1 MHVLYVTSGF
11 PYPLTSGY
19 LRHYH
24 LIGSLREAGHEIT
37 LASLVG
43 PMTTGADID
52 AMRPRVERLVT
63 HARVGGLR
71 GTAAR
76 GLELGG
82 ARPADDVRALVR
94 SVAKLRSGGVDAA
107 VISGK
112 RTAPVLRVLDGT
124 PVVADLCDATSERLA
139 GMAAAATGLARQR
152 ILLEL
157 GHVRRAER
165 DLVRQARHLLVASE
179 RDRDAM
185 VANGVA
191 TPERISV
198 LPNGVDAEYWRRTSA
213 MLGADRVVFTGVM
226 SYEPNADAA
235 LALVEGI
242 MPLVREA
249 VPGARLDIV
258 GRDPLPALV
267 DAARRARA
275 TVVTGYVDDVRP
287 YLEAASVFAAPLR
300 FGAGIQ
306 NKLLEAMAMAV
317 PSVAS
322 TLAAE
327 GLAIDGGRPPV
338 AVADDPAAFADAI
351 AATLSRVRAD
361 RAPDDASRAYVVE
374 RFSWQ
379 RSGERLD
386 EIVRAVG
393 ARS

>member
-1 MHVLYVTSGF
+1 MRILYVTSGF

-24 LIGSLREAGHEIT
+24 LIGSLRDAGHEVA

-43 PMTTGADID
+43 PMTTAGDIE
-52 AMRPRVERLVT
+52 AMRPRVDRLVT

-82 ARPADDVRALVR
+82 ARPADDVRALMR
-94 SVAKLRSGGVDAA
+94 SVARMPRGSVDVA

-112 RTAPVLRVLDGT
+112 RTAPLLRVLDDI

-139 GMAAAATGLARQR
+139 GMASAATGLGRQR

-157 GHVRRAER
+157 LHVRRAER
-165 DLVRQARHLLVASE
+165 ALVGRARHLLVASE

-185 VANGVA
+185 ITNGAAVA
-191 TPERISV
+191 ERISV
-198 LPNGVDAEYWRRTSA
+198 LPNGVDASYWRRTTD

-235 LALVEGI
+235 LTLVERV
-242 MPLVREA
+242 MPLVRRA
-249 VPGARLDIV
+249 VPHAQLDIV
-258 GRDPLPALV
+258 GRDPLPSLAQ
-267 DAARRARA
+267 AARRARA

-322 TLAAE
+322 TLAAD
-327 GLAIDGGRPPV
+327 GLAIDGDRPPV
-338 AVADDPAAFADAI
+338 AVADDPTAFAEAI
-351 AATLSRVRAD
+351 VARLARVRSD
-361 RAPDDASRAYVVE
+361 SAPDDVARAYVVE

-386 EIVRAVG
+386 EIVRAV
-393 ARS
+393 AAER